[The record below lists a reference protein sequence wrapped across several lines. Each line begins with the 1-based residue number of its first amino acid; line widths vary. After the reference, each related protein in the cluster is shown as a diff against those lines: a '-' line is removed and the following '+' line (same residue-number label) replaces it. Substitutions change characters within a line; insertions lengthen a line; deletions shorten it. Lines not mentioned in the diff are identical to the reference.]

1 MTEREDNMKGLFAY
15 FSASTAVLMLLLQLG
30 EGPFAAE
37 TLYPFATFTTSEVDI
52 DIEDGE
58 IEVTA
63 AFTLGQGS
71 NGIEVV
77 NEPVS
82 FQMKGGNAAYSVTMP
97 AGSFKSKK
105 TGEFNFLGTLNGVKI
120 VASIRQTRPGS
131 FDFEI
136 VTERA
141 NVKGIAN
148 PVTVSLT
155 IGDDSGSRT
164 VRAKIE

>member
-1 MTEREDNMKGLFAY
+1 MVGLLACL
-15 FSASTAVLMLLLQLG
+15 ARCVGILTVLAQAAPTVL
-30 EGPFAAE
+30 AAE
-37 TLYPFATFTTSEVDI
+37 TTDPFLTFTTSEVDI

-63 AFTLGQGS
+63 AFTLGPGS
-71 NGIEVV
+71 NSLDVA

-82 FQMKGGNAAYSVTMP
+82 FHVKGGKAAYSVTMP

-105 TGEFNFLGTLNGVKI
+105 SGEFNFLGTSNGVKI
-120 VASIRQTRPGS
+120 VAAIRQTRAGA
-131 FDFEI
+131 FEFEI

-141 NVKGIAN
+141 NLKGIAN
-148 PVTVSLT
+148 PVTVSLS
-155 IGDDSGSRT
+155 IGNHSGNRT

>member
-1 MTEREDNMKGLFAY
+1 MKELFACVAKTLGV
-15 FSASTAVLMLLLQLG
+15 SMLLLQLG
-30 EGPFAAE
+30 QGALAAE
-37 TLYPFATFTTSEVDI
+37 TVYPFATFTTSEVDI

-71 NGIEVV
+71 NGIDIA

-82 FQMKGGNAAYSVTMP
+82 FHVKGGKAAYSVTMP

-105 TGEFNFLGTLNGVKI
+105 GGEFNFLGTINGVKI
-120 VASIRQTRPGS
+120 VASIRQTRAGS